1 MRGLFAGPRLNTWFV
16 ANDQR
21 IQHADTAQLDT
32 MALQKNSAKAL
43 AGRWSLDGGVGPKGA
58 VQFNAP
64 LAKTFSQ
71 C

>member
-21 IQHADTAQLDT
+21 IQHADTVQLDT

-58 VQFNAP
+58 VQFKAP